1 MFFLVL
7 PADPS
12 TSELMTAVEQVDAI
26 VIGAGVVGMAC
37 ARALAL
43 AGREVIVI
51 EKESQPGTGISAR
64 NSGVIHAGIY
74 YPTGSLKAQLCL
86 RGKELLYGFCRD
98 HAVPHR
104 QCGKLI
110 VATSTAEETALEKIL
125 KLACTNGV
133 DDLCYLSPKE
143 VTEREPAL
151 VVTKALLSPSTG
163 IIDVHSLILAFQG
176 DLENHGGMIAFNTPV
191 LSGQATDS
199 GIVLETGGDSPMV
212 LSAKTVIN
220 AAGLGAMALAQK
232 LEGLPEQFVPELYY
246 AKGNYFSLPGK
257 PPFQHLIYPVPEQA
271 GLGVHV
277 TLDLEGQVRFG
288 PDVEWV
294 KELDYPVNPSRS
306 APFYAAIRRYW
317 PDLPDDVLVPDYS
330 GIRPKL
336 QAPGEAAVDFVI
348 QGPATHKVPGLINLF
363 GIESPGLTSAMA
375 IAEDVLIQLDRD

>member
-1 MFFLVL
+1 M
-7 PADPS
+7 
-12 TSELMTAVEQVDAI
+12 EQVDSI

-51 EKESQPGTGISAR
+51 EKESLPGTGISAR

-86 RGKELLYGFCRD
+86 RGKDLLYDYCQN

-104 QCGKLI
+104 RCGKLI
-110 VATSTAEETALEKIL
+110 VATSATEETALENIR
-125 KLACTNGV
+125 KLACANGV
-133 DDLCYLSPKE
+133 DDLRYLSQKE
-143 VTEREPAL
+143 VAEREPAL
-151 VVTKALLSPSTG
+151 VATKTLLSPSTG
-163 IIDVHSLILAFQG
+163 IVDVHSLILAFQG
-176 DLENHGGMIAFNTPV
+176 DLENHSGMIAYNTPV
-191 LSGQATDS
+191 LGGRVTDS

-212 LSAKTVIN
+212 LQAKTLIN
-220 AAGLGAMALAQK
+220 AAGLGAMALARQLK
-232 LEGLPEQFVPELYY
+232 GLPEKFVPELYY

-257 PPFQHLIYPVPEQA
+257 PPFRHLIYPVPEQA

-294 KELDYPVNPSRS
+294 RELDYPVDPARA

-317 PDLPDDVLVPDYS
+317 PDLPDNALAPDYS

-336 QAPGEAAVDFVI
+336 QAPGEAAVDFMI
-348 QGPATHKVPGLINLF
+348 QGPATHDVPGLINLF
-363 GIESPGLTSAMA
+363 GIESPGLTSSMA
-375 IAEDVLIQLDRD
+375 IAENVLMQLDLG